1 MQIALP
7 VVGQIGRAGL
17 LEASNEPTME
27 LVQLRDQQLRG
38 YRVRDDSMAPV
49 FRPGQL
55 ALTLSELA
63 GAGALL
69 GRDALVELPDGR
81 ALLRRLCRAATRTAG
96 TSLPTTHPFYPW
108 SRCKRPDPLWVSY
121 GPRLGA
127 RPAPLLPRAYPLQLM
142 RNSRF
147 AGSLKNAVYFSQLWV
162 IGKPA
167 GRSRP
172 CRPRE

>member
-7 VVGQIGRAGL
+7 VVGQIGRRIARGL
-17 LEASNEPTME
+17 DEPTME

-55 ALTLSELA
+55 ALTLSGTGGAPAAA
-63 GAGALL
+63 GARCA
-69 GRDALVELPDGR
+69 GR
-81 ALLRRLCRAATRTAG
+81 APGRQGPAAATLPSSDPDHG
-96 TSLPTTHPFYPW
+96 TSLPTTHLLPMVAVQEAR
-108 SRCKRPDPLWVSY
+108 SIVGILW
-121 GPRLGA
+121 PEAWRETGA
-127 RPAPLLPRAYPLQLM
+127 MELPRAYPLQLM